1 MTFILRNS
9 IPSVWLRQVLKLIGA
24 KKLNATE
31 RTPDQ
36 NAAHEF
42 LVELRTRIAT
52 QRLPYQQ
59 GVEARALG
67 SLHELFQTARDIAK
81 KYPGCRV
88 FVDTVA
94 PVLNGKVRPVTAK
107 WHKALASGALES
119 RDGGDAFRG
128 DLEGLRVKLCDLER
142 QLRILAYGDDVPQ
155 PSSDAPVDYE
165 RTLSEDVDGYLKP
178 TEFGIALQGLEAEKE
193 LADCVGRINADEAT
207 EIADRRSKYEIPTN
221 LKFDAVGLALSGGG
235 IRSATFCLG
244 VVQVL
249 ADKNFL
255 KDVDFLSTVS
265 GGGYTGSF
273 ITSRIGTLNASY
285 SDIANPHG
293 PDTNVIAFVRQHA
306 KYLSADL
313 WQRWSMVTASLAG
326 LLLNWCAPFFLLAV
340 FALVAIR
347 FTDQFKFAWWQY
359 PFFGAFAISAI
370 CVLLYAFAVRW
381 ASRLSKVAGSAYGFS
396 LLAVLLIGGLWLL
409 NKYFYDFYDLVEREG
424 SQHTAITLGA
434 GSVIAAL
441 PTIMRILPLFK
452 NPKLRETVLKVV
464 LVVAGLLVPIG
475 AILLFYVFCAI
486 GVADANDFP
495 GWPLPQGWA
504 LYGLIGLFAVVS
516 FLLLNINLTSPH
528 ALYRDQLAKTFV
540 AHFEKD
546 EIPKPLQALNSSGLA
561 PYHLINAAINLPS
574 SESAALRDRKC
585 DFFLMSKHWCGSP
598 ATGYAPTTDWRM
610 NGNAPD
616 LASAMA
622 ISGAAVS
629 SRMGLGTLPTLSALL
644 TFFNVRLGFWIAN
657 PRKKTFPP
665 ARIPGFRCLLREM
678 FGYSMSENDVWLN
691 LSDGGHIENMGIY
704 ELLRRRCKFIIC
716 VDGEADPGFTFPG
729 LMTLVRHARIDF
741 GVEIDAQLQDIR
753 PSPATGLSQ
762 SHWGL
767 FRVRYPAA
775 QGAPGAKGLLLYMK
789 LSVTGNESELIRTYR
804 AVHPEFPH
812 QSTLDQFFD
821 QEQFEAYRALG
832 VHVCE
837 GLFLQALMNPKSPN
851 AATGC
856 VPANV
861 RDWFERLALSTF

>member
-1 MTFILRNS
+1 
-9 IPSVWLRQVLKLIGA
+9 
-24 KKLNATE
+24 
-31 RTPDQ
+31 
-36 NAAHEF
+36 
-42 LVELRTRIAT
+42 
-52 QRLPYQQ
+52 
-59 GVEARALG
+59 
-67 SLHELFQTARDIAK
+67 
-81 KYPGCRV
+81 
-88 FVDTVA
+88 
-94 PVLNGKVRPVTAK
+94 
-107 WHKALASGALES
+107 
-119 RDGGDAFRG
+119 
-128 DLEGLRVKLCDLER
+128 
-142 QLRILAYGDDVPQ
+142 
-155 PSSDAPVDYE
+155 
-165 RTLSEDVDGYLKP
+165 
-178 TEFGIALQGLEAEKE
+178 
-193 LADCVGRINADEAT
+193 
-207 EIADRRSKYEIPTN
+207 
-221 LKFDAVGLALSGGG
+221 LALSGGG
-235 IRSATFCLG
+235 IRSATLCLG

-249 ADKNFL
+249 AAKNFL

-273 ITSRIGTLNASY
+273 ITSRIGTRNASF

-326 LLLNWCAPFFLLAV
+326 LLLNWCAPFLLLAV
-340 FALVAIR
+340 IAFAAIR
-347 FTDQFKFAWWQY
+347 FTDQFELAWWRY
-359 PFFGAFAISAI
+359 LFIGVSLISVI
-370 CVLLYAFAVRW
+370 CFLLYAYAVRW
-381 ASRLSKVAGSAYGFS
+381 TRRLSNIAGSAYGVS
-396 LLAVLLIGGLWLL
+396 LLLVLLIGGLWLL
-409 NKYFYDFYDLVEREG
+409 HKYFYDFYNVVEREG
-424 SQHTAITLGA
+424 SQHTVKFAFDAWLVKALGT
-434 GSVIAAL
+434 GSIVAAL

-464 LVVAGLLVPIG
+464 LVVAGFLVPIC

-504 LYGLIGLFAVVS
+504 LYGFIGFFAVVS

-528 ALYRDQLAKTFV
+528 RLYRDQLAKTFV
-540 AHFEKD
+540 AHAEKD
-546 EIPKPLQALNSSGLA
+546 EKPRPLESLNSSGLA

-616 LASAMA
+616 LSSAMA

-644 TFFNVRLGFWIAN
+644 TFFNARLGFWIRN
-657 PRKKTFPP
+657 PLKKTWLQS
-665 ARIPGFRCLLREM
+665 RIPGFTCLLREM
-678 FGYSMSENDVWLN
+678 LGVSMSEKNAWLN

-704 ELLRRRCKFIIC
+704 ELLRRRCKFIVC

-753 PSPATGLSQ
+753 PNPATGLSQ

-775 QGAPGAKGLLLYMK
+775 KGAPEAKGLLLYMK

-821 QEQFEAYRALG
+821 QEQFEAYRQLG

-837 GLFLQALMNPKSPN
+837 GLFLPALMNPKGLP
-851 AATGC
+851 AAHAAA
-856 VPANV
+856 PANV
-861 RDWFERLALSTF
+861 RDWFERLAFSTF